1 MKIVI
6 IEDEDAAVRRL
17 QKLLKQVD
25 VHHEVVA
32 TLDSIAATVQW
43 LGENTAPDLLL
54 MDIHLADGSSLE
66 IFRLAEIRSPVIFT
80 TAYDQYAVE
89 AFRLNAID
97 YLLKPIKLEELT
109 EAITRVTKNTAGA
122 SASQMTEQTM
132 DLMQRL
138 GRSGLIPATQR
149 ALVKI
154 GQTMKV
160 VDLNE
165 TAYFYSQDKMTFAIT
180 PDGKRYPIDETLEQL
195 ENRLDPTRYFRI
207 NRQLIIGID
216 AIEEMYAY
224 SKSRVKIKL
233 NPAFTQGDAI
243 VSTERSPFFK
253 KWLTGDEA

>member
-1 MKIVI
+1 MRIVI

-17 QKLLKQVD
+17 VKLLKQVD
-25 VHHEVVA
+25 PQHEVLA

-43 LGENTAPDLLL
+43 LEENPAPDLLL
-54 MDIHLADGSSLE
+54 MDIHLADGASLE
-66 IFRLAEIRSPVIFT
+66 IFKHTEIRSPVIFT

-97 YLLKPIKLEELT
+97 YLLKPIKLEDLT
-109 EAITRVTKNTAGA
+109 EAISRITRTHA
-122 SASQMTEQTM
+122 SSSAAQMAEQTM
-132 DLMQRL
+132 DLVQRL
-138 GRSGLIPATQR
+138 TRSGLIPATQR
-149 ALVKI
+149 TLVKI
-154 GQTMKV
+154 GQTMKI

-165 TAYFYSQDKMTFAIT
+165 SAYFYSQDKMTFAISKE
-180 PDGKRYPIDETLEQL
+180 GKRYPIDETLEQL
-195 ENRLDPTRYFRI
+195 EGRLDPTRFFRI
-207 NRQLIIGID
+207 NRQLIVCID

-253 KWLTGDEA
+253 RWLTGEE